1 MLALGNFAVG
11 TGSFVFAGLLEG
23 VARDLSVSVGTAGQL
38 ISAYAI
44 VYAFG
49 APVLAT
55 VTSDVPRRPLIVSRV
70 VAACGAALFTPT
82 SAAVAASL
90 APSGRRGKALA
101 TVTGGLTIAFAFGI
115 PLGTLVGDRF
125 GWRSA
130 FVLVGVL
137 GAIAVAGIA
146 PFLPNRAGPP
156 PASLGERVGAVRQ
169 PVILATLAL
178 TAIGLGS
185 GFVVF

>member
-1 MLALGNFAVG
+1 MDLRLLMLALGNFAVG

-44 VYAFG
+44 VYAVG

-55 VTSDVPRRPLIVSRV
+55 VTSDVPRRRLLVASLVVFSLANVAALAIPSYGPLMVSRV

-90 APSGRRGKALA
+90 APSGRRG
-101 TVTGGLTIAFAFGI
+101 
-115 PLGTLVGDRF
+115 
-125 GWRSA
+125 
-130 FVLVGVL
+130 
-137 GAIAVAGIA
+137 
-146 PFLPNRAGPP
+146 
-156 PASLGERVGAVRQ
+156 
-169 PVILATLAL
+169 
-178 TAIGLGS
+178 
-185 GFVVF
+185 